1 MEAGSTFLDE
11 DADAKQAVILL
22 QLSLA
27 SAVRPGNQARQ
38 LALKDNELCAMD
50 SNSANRYKLRYCFV
64 RDEFEVKRSANVVR
78 LEDGDT
84 WCDA

>member
-50 SNSANRYKLRYCFV
+50 SNSANR
-64 RDEFEVKRSANVVR
+64 
-78 LEDGDT
+78 
-84 WCDA
+84 